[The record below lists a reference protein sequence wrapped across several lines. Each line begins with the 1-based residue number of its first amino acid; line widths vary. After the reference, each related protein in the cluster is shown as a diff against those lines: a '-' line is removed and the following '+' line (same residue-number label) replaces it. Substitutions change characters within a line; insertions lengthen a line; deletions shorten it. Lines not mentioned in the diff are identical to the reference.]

1 MYLAIYTQKR
11 ENPYIVRIYL
21 ILPLV
26 AVLVLAGLVSFIIYS
41 GIKTSALQTEINILN
56 LRKNEAEAQ
65 LTRAAAEISLF
76 KDRLNNLQQHRNIPA
91 VLGESLTLHPDSSIY
106 AVQVSAHRSYQ
117 DAERM
122 VQSIRG
128 RISRWVAVQPA
139 RIATGLWFRVLVTSF
154 DSQSEAQSYAD
165 SLVRQKIIEEYY
177 IQRLPLVSGSADTSA
192 ATSLRD

>member
-1 MYLAIYTQKR
+1 VYLAIYTQKR

-26 AVLVLAGLVSFIIYS
+26 GVLALAGLVSFIIYS
-41 GIKTSALQTEINILN
+41 GIKTSALQAEINILN
-56 LRKNEAEAQ
+56 LRKNEAEVQ

-76 KDRLNNLQQHRNIPA
+76 KDRLSNLQQHRNIPA
-91 VLGESLTLHPDSSIY
+91 AIGENLTLHPDSSIY

-122 VQSIRG
+122 VRSIRG
-128 RISRWVAVQPA
+128 RISRRVAVQPA
-139 RIATGLWFRVLVTSF
+139 RIATGLWYRVLVTSF
-154 DSQSEAQSYAD
+154 DSQGEAQSYAD

-177 IQRLPLVSGSADTSA
+177 IQRLPRVSGSADTSA
-192 ATSLRD
+192 ATGPRD

>member
-177 IQRLPLVSGSADTSA
+177 IQRMPLVSGSADTSA

>member
-1 MYLAIYTQKR
+1 
-11 ENPYIVRIYL
+11 
-21 ILPLV
+21 
-26 AVLVLAGLVSFIIYS
+26 
-41 GIKTSALQTEINILN
+41 
-56 LRKNEAEAQ
+56 
-65 LTRAAAEISLF
+65 
-76 KDRLNNLQQHRNIPA
+76 
-91 VLGESLTLHPDSSIY
+91 
-106 AVQVSAHRSYQ
+106 
-117 DAERM
+117 M

-154 DSQSEAQSYAD
+154 EAQSYAD